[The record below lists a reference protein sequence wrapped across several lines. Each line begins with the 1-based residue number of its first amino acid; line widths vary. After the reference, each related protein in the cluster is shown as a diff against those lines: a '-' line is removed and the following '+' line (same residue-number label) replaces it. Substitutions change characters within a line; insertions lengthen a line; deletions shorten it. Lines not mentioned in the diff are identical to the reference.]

1 MNCCKDRKKVHKSTS
16 LQVHKFFNYQIFLF
30 CIFAS
35 FIKFVSMFRK
45 ISFSYL
51 YLVILV
57 FLISLTSCFNKKD
70 NIIEPEVIKS
80 LPVINV
86 DSIFISLDK
95 NVVNKKAAS
104 IDKVISNL
112 RKKTGF
118 NGIVLYAEQGRIVY
132 NKAWGFRNLR
142 KRCDSLQVEDKLQLS
157 SVSKMFTA
165 EAIMILKNEGK
176 IDYDTDIRE
185 YIPEFPYEGITTRLL
200 LNHRSGLPRYES
212 LVDSKWPDRKKPFLN
227 EDMIEYYAIHKP
239 DTYFKPDG
247 GFNYSNVN
255 YALLASIIERTS
267 GMPFANYMKDKV
279 FNPIGMHNS
288 YIYEMDPDN
297 NVSSYIEDIVQG
309 YYMEKRR
316 PMQAPNEYL
325 NGVKGDKMMIS
336 NTEDMFKFMTAVDY
350 GLLLPD
356 SIQDEAF
363 QPGSPKSRKRKD
375 NYGFGWR
382 ISSKYPGCYYHYG
395 WWKAYRSFFIRD
407 DVNDKTIIV
416 LTNTSK
422 GPNSDHFW
430 KIINDKTNSIPPT
443 SVNISYWETKNGRR
457 FPYSS
462 YRHRFVD

>member
-1 MNCCKDRKKVHKSTS
+1 MKKI
-16 LQVHKFFNYQIFLF
+16 Y
-30 CIFAS
+30 
-35 FIKFVSMFRK
+35 
-45 ISFSYL
+45 Y
-51 YLVILV
+51 ILV
-57 FLISLTSCFNKKD
+57 CFIIFISVSCSKKD
-70 NIIEPEVIKS
+70 KPIITPEIIKT

-86 DSIFISLDK
+86 DSIFISLDEDIL
-95 NVVNKKAAS
+95 NKKAES
-104 IDKVISNL
+104 VDKVISNL
-112 RKKTGF
+112 RKKVGF
-118 NGIVLYAEQGRIVY
+118 NGTVLYAEQGRIIY

-142 KRCDSLQVEDKLQLS
+142 KKCDSIKVEDRFQLS

-200 LNHRSGLPRYES
+200 LNHRSGLSRYES
-212 LVDSKWPDRKKPFLN
+212 LADAKWPDRKKPFLN
-227 EDMIEYYAIHKP
+227 EDMIEYYATHKP
-239 DTYFKPDG
+239 DPYFKPNG

-267 GMPFANYMKDKV
+267 DMSFADYMKV
-279 FNPIGMHNS
+279 NIFEPIGMNNS
-288 YIYEMDPDN
+288 YIYELDPN
-297 NVSSYIEDIVQG
+297 SNVSPYLEDIVQG
-309 YYMEKRR
+309 YYMDKRR

-356 SIQDEAF
+356 TIQDEAF
-363 QPGSPKSRKRKD
+363 KPGSPKSRKRKD

-382 ISSKYPGCYYHYG
+382 ISSKYPECYYHYG

-407 DVNDKTIIV
+407 DANDKTIIV
-416 LTNTSK
+416 LTNTNK

-430 KIINDKTNSIPPT
+430 KIINDKTNAIPPT
-443 SVNISYWETKNGRR
+443 CVNISYWEAQKGNA

-462 YRHRFVD
+462 YRQRIIKE

>member
-1 MNCCKDRKKVHKSTS
+1 MSRK
-16 LQVHKFFNYQIFLF
+16 LYYLFLI
-30 CIFAS
+30 CIT
-35 FIKFVSMFRK
+35 ILCFVSC
-45 ISFSYL
+45 SD
-51 YLVILV
+51 
-57 FLISLTSCFNKKD
+57 KD
-70 NIIEPEVIKS
+70 NEIIEPEIVKA

-86 DSIFISLDK
+86 DSIFINLDNEIIK
-95 NVVNKKAAS
+95 KKAAS
-104 IDKVISNL
+104 VDKVMSNL
-112 RKKTGF
+112 RKKVGF
-118 NGIVLYAEQGRIVY
+118 NCTVLYAEQGRIIY
-132 NKAWGFRNLR
+132 NKAWGFRDLR
-142 KRCDSLQVEDKLQLS
+142 KRRDSLQVEDRFQLS

-200 LNHRSGLPRYES
+200 LHHRSGLSRYES
-212 LVDSKWPDRKKPFLN
+212 LADAKWPDRKKPFLN
-227 EDMIEYYAIHKP
+227 EDMIEYYATHKP
-239 DTYFKPDG
+239 DPYFKPDG

-267 GMPFANYMKDKV
+267 SMSFADYMKVKI
-279 FNPIGMHNS
+279 FEPIGMNDS
-288 YIYEMDPDN
+288 YIYEMDPN
-297 NVSSYIEDIVQG
+297 SNVSQYIEDIVQG
-309 YYMEKRR
+309 YYMDRRR

-363 QPGSPKSRKRKD
+363 KPGSPKSRKRKD

-382 ISSKYPGCYYHYG
+382 IPSKHPGCYFHYG

-416 LTNTSK
+416 LTNTNK

-430 KIINDKTNSIPPT
+430 KIINDKTNPIPPA
-443 SVNISYWETKNGRR
+443 SVNITYWETQIGSR

-462 YRHRFVD
+462 YRQRVIEE

>member
-1 MNCCKDRKKVHKSTS
+1 MSKR
-16 LQVHKFFNYQIFLF
+16 LY
-30 CIFAS
+30 
-35 FIKFVSMFRK
+35 
-45 ISFSYL
+45 YL
-51 YLVILV
+51 
-57 FLISLTSCFNKKD
+57 FLICILTLGLLSCSEKEETF
-70 NIIEPEVIKS
+70 IEPEVAKA

-95 NVVNKKAAS
+95 DIIKKKSAS
-104 IDKVISNL
+104 IDKVFSNL
-112 RKKTGF
+112 RKKVGF
-118 NGIVLYAEQGRIVY
+118 NGTVLYAEQGRIIY
-132 NKAWGFRNLR
+132 NKAWGYRNLR
-142 KRCDSLQVEDKLQLS
+142 KRCDDLQSDDVFQLS

-200 LNHRSGLPRYES
+200 LNHRSGLSRYES
-212 LVDSKWPDRKKPFLN
+212 LADAKWPDRKMPFLN
-227 EDMIEYYAIHKP
+227 EDMISYYATHKP
-239 DTYFKPDG
+239 NPYFKPDG

-267 GMPFANYMKDKV
+267 GMSFADYMKTKV
-279 FNPIGMHNS
+279 FKPIGMDNS
-288 YIYEMDPDN
+288 YIYEMDPN
-297 NVSSYIEDIVQG
+297 SNVSAYIENVVQG
-309 YYMEKRR
+309 YYMDRRR

-363 QPGSPKSRKRKD
+363 KPGSPKSRKRKD

-382 ISSKYPGCYYHYG
+382 ISGKYPGCYYHHG

-407 DVNDKTIIV
+407 DVDDRTIIV
-416 LTNTSK
+416 LTNTNK
-422 GPNSDHFW
+422 GPNADHFW
-430 KIINDKTNSIPPT
+430 NIINDNSIKIPQA
-443 SVNISYWETKNGRR
+443 SVNITYWETQQGHR
-457 FPYSS
+457 FPHSS
-462 YRHRFVD
+462 YRQRVIKE

>member
-1 MNCCKDRKKVHKSTS
+1 MSKR
-16 LQVHKFFNYQIFLF
+16 LY
-30 CIFAS
+30 
-35 FIKFVSMFRK
+35 
-45 ISFSYL
+45 YL
-51 YLVILV
+51 
-57 FLISLTSCFNKKD
+57 FLIFILALGFLSCSEKEEA
-70 NIIEPEVIKS
+70 IIEPEVAKA

-95 NVVNKKAAS
+95 EIIKKKSAS
-104 IDKVISNL
+104 IDKVFSNL
-112 RKKTGF
+112 RKKVGF
-118 NGIVLYAEQGRIVY
+118 NGAVLYAEQGRIVY
-132 NKAWGFRNLR
+132 NKAWGYRDVRNR
-142 KRCDSLQVEDKLQLS
+142 RDDLQANDIFQLS

-165 EAIMILKNEGK
+165 EAIMILKNEGL

-200 LNHRSGLPRYES
+200 LNHRSGLSRYES
-212 LVDSKWPDRKKPFLN
+212 LADAKWPDRKKPFLN
-227 EDMIEYYAIHKP
+227 EDMIEYYATHKP
-239 DTYFKPDG
+239 NPYFKPNG

-267 GMPFANYMKDKV
+267 GMSFADYMKTKI
-279 FNPIGMHNS
+279 FEPLGMDNS
-288 YIYEMDPDN
+288 YIYEMDPN
-297 NVSSYIEDIVQG
+297 SNVSLYIEDVVQG
-309 YYMEKRR
+309 YYMDRRR

-325 NGVKGDKMMIS
+325 NGVKGDKMMMS

-356 SIQDEAF
+356 TIQDEAF
-363 QPGSPKSRKRKD
+363 KPGSPKSRKRKD

-382 ISSKYPGCYYHYG
+382 IPSKYPGCYYHYG

-407 DVNDKTIIV
+407 DINDKTIIV

-430 KIINDKTNSIPPT
+430 KIINDKTNSIPPA
-443 SVNISYWETKNGRR
+443 SVNITYWEAKMGSR

-462 YRHRFVD
+462 YRQRTAQE

>member
-1 MNCCKDRKKVHKSTS
+1 MTKK
-16 LQVHKFFNYQIFLF
+16 LYYLFLI
-30 CIFAS
+30 CIT
-35 FIKFVSMFRK
+35 ILCFVSC
-45 ISFSYL
+45 SD
-51 YLVILV
+51 
-57 FLISLTSCFNKKD
+57 KD
-70 NIIEPEVIKS
+70 NEIIEPEIVKA

-86 DSIFISLDK
+86 DSIFINLDNEIIK
-95 NVVNKKAAS
+95 KKAAS
-104 IDKVISNL
+104 VDKVMSNL
-112 RKKTGF
+112 RKKVGF
-118 NGIVLYAEQGRIVY
+118 NGTVLYAEQGRIIY
-132 NKAWGFRNLR
+132 NKAWGFRDLR
-142 KRCDSLQVEDKLQLS
+142 KRRDSLQVEDRFQLS

-200 LNHRSGLPRYES
+200 LHHRSGLSRYES
-212 LVDSKWPDRKKPFLN
+212 LADAKWPDRKKPFLN
-227 EDMIEYYAIHKP
+227 EDLIEYYATHKP
-239 DTYFKPDG
+239 DPYFKPDG

-267 GMPFANYMKDKV
+267 SMSFADYMKVKI
-279 FNPIGMHNS
+279 FEPIGMNDS
-288 YIYEMDPDN
+288 YIYEMDPN
-297 NVSSYIEDIVQG
+297 SNVSQYIEDIVQG
-309 YYMEKRR
+309 YYMDRRR

-363 QPGSPKSRKRKD
+363 KPGSPKSRKRKD

-382 ISSKYPGCYYHYG
+382 IPSKHPGCYFHYG

-416 LTNTSK
+416 LTNTNK

-430 KIINDKTNSIPPT
+430 KIINDKTNPIPPA
-443 SVNISYWETKNGRR
+443 SVNITYWETQIGSR

-462 YRHRFVD
+462 YRQRVIEE

>member
-1 MNCCKDRKKVHKSTS
+1 MKKESISLYYKS
-16 LQVHKFFNYQIFLF
+16 LF
-30 CIFAS
+30 TI
-35 FIKFVSMFRK
+35 
-45 ISFSYL
+45 
-51 YLVILV
+51 VIL
-57 FLISLTSCFNKKD
+57 LITTLSSCSKKKD
-70 NIIEPEVIKS
+70 SFIEPEVVKS

-95 NVVNKKAAS
+95 NIIDKKAAS
-104 IDKVISNL
+104 IDKVFNNL
-112 RKKTGF
+112 RRKVGF
-118 NGIVLYAEQGRIVY
+118 NGTVLYAEQGRIIY
-132 NKAWGFRNLR
+132 NKAWGYRNLK
-142 KRCDSLQVEDKLQLS
+142 KRCDSLQVSDRFQLS

-165 EAIMILKNEGK
+165 EAIMILENEGK
-176 IDYDTDIRE
+176 IEYDTDIRE

-212 LVDSKWPDRKKPFLN
+212 LADAKWPDRKKPFLN
-227 EDMIEYYAIHKP
+227 EDMIEYYVLHKP
-239 DTYFKPDG
+239 DPYFKPDN

-267 GMPFANYMKDKV
+267 GMSFANYMKTKV
-279 FNPIGMHNS
+279 FGPIGMNNS
-288 YIYEMDPDN
+288 YIYEMDPNN
-297 NVSSYIEDIVQG
+297 NVSTYIEDIVQG

-356 SIQDEAF
+356 TIQEEAF
-363 QPGSPKSRKRKD
+363 KPGSPKSKKRKD

-382 ISSKYPGCYYHYG
+382 IPSKYPGCYFHHG

-407 DVNDKTIIV
+407 DVNDKTIII

-422 GPNSDHFW
+422 GPGSDHFW
-430 KIINDKTNSIPPT
+430 KIINDNTNPIPQS
-443 SVNISYWETKNGRR
+443 SVNITYWETQNGHR

-462 YRHRFVD
+462 YRQRVIE

>member
-1 MNCCKDRKKVHKSTS
+1 MTKK
-16 LQVHKFFNYQIFLF
+16 LYYLFLI
-30 CIFAS
+30 CIT
-35 FIKFVSMFRK
+35 ILCFVSC
-45 ISFSYL
+45 SD
-51 YLVILV
+51 
-57 FLISLTSCFNKKD
+57 KD
-70 NIIEPEVIKS
+70 NEIIEPEIVKA

-86 DSIFISLDK
+86 DSIFINLDNEIIK
-95 NVVNKKAAS
+95 KKAAS
-104 IDKVISNL
+104 VDKVMSNL
-112 RKKTGF
+112 RKKVGF
-118 NGIVLYAEQGRIVY
+118 NGTVLYAEQGRIIY
-132 NKAWGFRNLR
+132 NKAWGFRDLR
-142 KRCDSLQVEDKLQLS
+142 KRCDSLQVEDRFQLS

-200 LNHRSGLPRYES
+200 LHHRSGLSRYES
-212 LVDSKWPDRKKPFLN
+212 LADTKWPDRKKPFLN
-227 EDMIEYYAIHKP
+227 EDMIKYYATHKP
-239 DTYFKPDG
+239 DPYFKPDG

-267 GMPFANYMKDKV
+267 SMSFADYMKVKI
-279 FNPIGMHNS
+279 FEPIGMNDS
-288 YIYEMDPDN
+288 YIYEMDPN
-297 NVSSYIEDIVQG
+297 SNVSQYIEDIVQG
-309 YYMEKRR
+309 YYMDRRR

-363 QPGSPKSRKRKD
+363 KPGSPKSRKRKD

-382 ISSKYPGCYYHYG
+382 IPSKHPGCYFHYG

-416 LTNTSK
+416 LTNTNK

-430 KIINDKTNSIPPT
+430 KIINDKTNPIPPA
-443 SVNISYWETKNGRR
+443 SVNITYWETQIGSR

-462 YRHRFVD
+462 YRQRVIEE